1 MNEEEIRSQINDIIE
16 GEIQNSINEYL
27 ESQGETEGE
36 KESKSKGFDKGEGKL
51 KVKVSQ
57 EEVNKLIKGD
67 PAYTYSA
74 EGKKALK
81 TISTARDDVMK
92 YALRNWNQNKG
103 QGDIKFFDAKGNP
116 ITWQKRNKT

>member
-57 EEVNKLIKGD
+57 EEVNKLIKE
-67 PAYTYSA
+67 Y
-74 EGKKALK
+74 KKTRK
-81 TISTARDDVMK
+81 YMK
-92 YALRNWNQNKG
+92 SNLFEASQLVDKNGNQL
-103 QGDIKFFDAKGNP
+103 
-116 ITWQKRNKT
+116 

>member
-57 EEVNKLIKGD
+57 EEVNKLIKE
-67 PAYTYSA
+67 Y
-74 EGKKALK
+74 KKTRK
-81 TISTARDDVMK
+81 YMK
-92 YALRNWNQNKG
+92 SNLFEASQLGLVDKYGRQL
-103 QGDIKFFDAKGNP
+103 
-116 ITWQKRNKT
+116 

>member
-27 ESQGETEGE
+27 ESQGKTEGETEGE

-57 EEVNKLIKGD
+57 EEVNKLIKE
-67 PAYTYSA
+67 Y
-74 EGKKALK
+74 KKTRK
-81 TISTARDDVMK
+81 YMK
-92 YALRNWNQNKG
+92 SNLFEASQLVDKNGNQL
-103 QGDIKFFDAKGNP
+103 
-116 ITWQKRNKT
+116 